1 MPVPRSLPG
10 NPILSSVSPVSP
22 VRRRAFARH
31 GWITRLVVHL
41 GVASLPVLGISAQVF
56 GLTSLYQLAIYVM
69 LPLVFL
75 TASLAVFVPDRFD
88 MIVLSGFLWGLLS
101 CAAYDAF
108 RLPTIYVAHL
118 WVDFFGM
125 VGGWAMNG
133 RPNFFVGYLWRYV
146 GDGGGIAVPFFV
158 QVAMLRLCERKNAG
172 FIVMLGIAYAVCPV
186 WLGLVLT
193 DAFAPA
199 GHALF
204 PLTPV
209 TLMLSLAGHLI
220 YGSFLGM
227 GCWHSR
233 RLHQYA
239 PSVFQTSV
247 RTGGLPRLAGAPL
260 AVIAGRADS
269 SIAAARRAMIAYENA
284 GTGFRVSAA
293 APGQRVLEAVGER
306 RVPAPRPDALRP
318 VVEEYLRKFP
328 DSAFTPYHIG
338 KALARS
344 ASGAANA
351 LDKLVSLGTAELVS
365 DKPRRYRLAPGAQA
379 PADDPGTGAE
389 TAPSIA

>member
-1 MPVPRSLPG
+1 
-10 NPILSSVSPVSP
+10 
-22 VRRRAFARH
+22 
-31 GWITRLVVHL
+31 
-41 GVASLPVLGISAQVF
+41 
-56 GLTSLYQLAIYVM
+56 M

-88 MIVLSGFLWGLLS
+88 LIVLSGFLWGLLS

-118 WVDFFGM
+118 WADFFGM

-133 RPNFFVGYLWRYV
+133 RPNFFVGYLWRYL

-209 TLMLSLAGHLI
+209 TLMLSLVGHLI

-233 RLHQYA
+233 RLYQYA
-239 PSVFQTSV
+239 PSIFRTPI
-247 RTGGLPRLAGAPL
+247 RTGDLPRLAGAPL
-260 AVIAGRADS
+260 AVIAGHAES
-269 SIAAARRAMIAYENA
+269 SVAAAAEVAGNVLAAAR
-284 GTGFRVSAA
+284 AA
-293 APGQRVLEAVGER
+293 RGQRVLKAAAGER
-306 RVPAPRPDALRP
+306 RVPAPRPGALRQL
-318 VVEEYLRKFP
+318 VEEYLRKFP

-338 KALARS
+338 KALTRS
-344 ASGAANA
+344 ASGVASA

-365 DKPRRYRLAPGAQA
+365 DKPRRYRLAAPGAQA
-379 PADDPGTGAE
+379 PADDPGAGAE
-389 TAPSIA
+389 TAPGVA